1 MKRTFLL
8 AALAFLAIPQ
18 LVGAQE
24 TIEEKAQVCS
34 ACHGDNGIPTDPM
47 VPIIWGQ
54 HAGYLYLQL
63 KDFKAKKRT
72 NDMMDPVVETL
83 EKKDLLA
90 LATYFE
96 SKPWPK
102 TGYVASK
109 EDRAIGARVA
119 IAGTCPACHND
130 QFTGDSSIP
139 RVAGQTPDYL
149 ERILIAFKGEMR
161 ANNPGMSDIIMTF
174 PDDDL
179 KAMARFLAGL

>member
-1 MKRTFLL
+1 MKRICLL
-8 AALAFLAIPQ
+8 AMLTVVALPNTTLA
-18 LVGAQE
+18 E

-34 ACHGDNGIPTDPM
+34 GCHGEDGKPTDTQ

-63 KDFKAKKRT
+63 KDFKAKRRT
-72 NDMMDPVVETL
+72 SDQMAPIVETL
-83 EKKDLLA
+83 EKADMLELA
-90 LATYFE
+90 KYFE
-96 SKPWPK
+96 AKTWPK
-102 TGYVASK
+102 TGYVTPK
-109 EDRAIGARVA
+109 EDINTAQRVA
-119 IAGTCPACHND
+119 ISGMCAACHND